1 MGPRRGLYPAPS
13 PIRIGPIVRLRLRSP
28 RQLARSLLTAAR
40 RDPDEVADY
49 LEANTEEWGALAI
62 TAPGDAADVL
72 EQLEEG
78 DAAGL
83 LADLD
88 PIEAAEVLEEI
99 APELAAELIEDLPL
113 GNLAAALSEMP
124 GEAAADL
131 IGELDELIQ
140 EDLFAAMDD
149 ESEAEVRELL
159 AYPSDSAGG
168 LMTTEIASLPLGLTT
183 GEAIER
189 IRQLHEEYEDLSYV
203 YIVDDER
210 VLRGVLSFR
219 DLVFVRPGSPLADV
233 MVPDPIAV
241 DVLTDREVVAELC
254 QRYHLFG
261 VPVTDSGGRLVG
273 MVATDAVIEAIQDEA
288 TEDFAAAVGAGVEET
303 VYSKVLESFRMRAPW
318 LIVNLFLAL
327 VVAFVIE
334 RQTGVISREPVLA
347 ALMPVIALLGGNGG
361 NQSLAVMIR
370 SLASDDVPA
379 AQVPAILGRQ
389 AGVGFLNG
397 LLLAVVS
404 GIVTFLLLDSGVF
417 ESSSPEI
424 GVAVIVALA
433 ALTNLLIAAV
443 AGTGI
448 PLILRRLGQDPAL
461 ASSIFLTLITDVVGF
476 GGFLVVAAV
485 LL

>member
-1 MGPRRGLYPAPS
+1 M
-13 PIRIGPIVRLRLRSP
+13 RLRLRSP
-28 RQLARSLLTAAR
+28 RQLAKRLLTAAR

-49 LEANTEEWGALAI
+49 LEANTEEWGALAL

-88 PIEAAEVLEEI
+88 PAEAAEVLEEI
-99 APELAAELIEDLPL
+99 APELAAELIEDLPID
-113 GNLAAALSEMP
+113 NLAAALNEMP

-131 IGELDELIQ
+131 IGELDEGTQ

-168 LMTTEIASLPLGLTT
+168 LMTTQIASLPMGLTT

-203 YIVDDER
+203 YIVDDQN

-233 MVPDPIAV
+233 MVPDPISV
-241 DVLTDREVVAELC
+241 DVLTDRELVAELC

-261 VPVTDSGGRLVG
+261 VPVTDHQGRLVG
-273 MVATDAVIEAIQDEA
+273 MVNTDAVIEAIQDEA

-303 VYSKVLESFRMRAPW
+303 VYSKVVDSFRMRAPW
-318 LIVNLFLAL
+318 LVLNLFLAL
-327 VVAFVIE
+327 VVAWVIE

-389 AGVGFLNG
+389 AGVGLLNG
-397 LLLAVVS
+397 ILLAVIA
-404 GIVTFLLLDSGVF
+404 GIVTFLLLSSEVF
-417 ESSSPEI
+417 LSNSPELD
-424 GVAVIVALA
+424 VATIVAFA
-433 ALTNLLIAAV
+433 ALANLLIAAV
-443 AGTGI
+443 AGAGI
-448 PLILRRLGQDPAL
+448 PLVLRRLGQDPAL

-476 GGFLVVAAV
+476 GGFLVVAAI